1 MATVT
6 VQKTGVPGD
15 TKYAIVTVQGDAS
28 YTTGGYA
35 VDLSA
40 AGVPTKRFGVFTDM
54 TNAVAGVAYAVWDDV
69 NKKVKLFSALAT
81 EVTNGTSTAT
91 CVVTL
96 FFIGY

>member
-6 VQKTGVPGD
+6 VVKAGVPGD
-15 TKYAIVTVQGDAS
+15 TRFSVVTVQGDAS

-35 VDLSA
+35 VDVSA
-40 AGVPTKRFGVFTDM
+40 AQVPTRRYGVLTDM
-54 TNAVAGVAYAVWDDV
+54 TNAVAGVAYAVWDDT
-69 NKKVKLFSALAT
+69 NKKIKFMSALAT
-81 EVTNGTSTAT
+81 EVTNGTSVAT